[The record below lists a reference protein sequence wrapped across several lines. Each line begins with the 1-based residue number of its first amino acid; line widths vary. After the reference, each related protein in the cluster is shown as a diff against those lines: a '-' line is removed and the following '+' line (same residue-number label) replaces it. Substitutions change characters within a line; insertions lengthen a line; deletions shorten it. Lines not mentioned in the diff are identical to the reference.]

1 MNRGGVGWDFFSTHN
16 LKDEDRMKMI
26 RHKMVRDDDGN
37 DYDVKMKFLVKDFFI
52 IMQQQQGSI
61 NFNPIFPF
69 SH

>member
-1 MNRGGVGWDFFSTHN
+1 LGFFLSSTHN
-16 LKDEDRMKMI
+16 LKDEDRMKTI

-37 DYDVKMKFLVKDFFI
+37 DYDVKMKFLVKDFFLYYATAAS
-52 IMQQQQGSI
+52 SI